1 MLSFHGAAPAMKRL
15 VVTGPRI
22 AEFQD
27 VPVPEC
33 PRGGLLV
40 RAVVTALSTGTE
52 MRTYRGTP
60 VDPEG
65 RLLYPSGVP
74 LEFPYEIGYSMVG
87 MVEAVGADVAG
98 FSVGDR
104 VFVGE
109 PHKQYA
115 AVPADLAFRLPEGLP
130 DYSAAFLNVL
140 NVGQLALRKG
150 RPGPGENV
158 AIVGLGVVGLSAL
171 AFCRAFRFSA
181 LAVDTD
187 ERRLA
192 VASAMGADAT
202 ASPQAADLPEAV
214 AAWSGGRG
222 ADVAIEAATA
232 WSAIK
237 TAMDIVRPRGTV
249 VVVAT
254 HTDTPDFSPVS
265 YPYNVKDVALLT
277 SYGYDPRDDRWD
289 KKACMSLA
297 ADLLAGGEMDVSPM
311 ITHRVEW
318 SEIPDVYRR
327 LDGSGERPIGVVV
340 RWPSR

>member
-1 MLSFHGAAPAMKRL
+1 MHAFGRPAPAMKRL

-22 AEFQD
+22 VELQD
-27 VPVPEC
+27 VPAPEC

-40 RAVVTALSTGTE
+40 RALVTALSTGTE

-60 VDPEG
+60 VDPDG

-87 MVEAVGADVAG
+87 RVEAVGADVDG

-115 AVPADLAFRLPEGLP
+115 AVAADLAFKLPESLP
-130 DYSAAFLNVL
+130 DESAAFLNVL

-158 AIVGLGVVGLSAL
+158 AIVGLGVVGLSVL
-171 AFCRAFRFSA
+171 AFCRAFRFRA

-192 VASAMGADAT
+192 VASAMGAEAT
-202 ASPQAADLPEAV
+202 ASPRAADLADIV
-214 AAWSGGRG
+214 DAWSGDRG
-222 ADVAIEAATA
+222 ADVVIEAATA
-232 WSAIK
+232 WPAIK

-254 HTDTPDFSPVS
+254 HTDIPDFSPVS

-277 SYGYDPRDDRWD
+277 SYGYDPREDRWD

-297 ADLLAGGEMDVSPM
+297 ADLLASGEMDVSPM
-311 ITHRVEW
+311 IDHRVEW
-318 SEIPDVYRR
+318 SELPDVYRR
-327 LDGSGERPIGVVV
+327 LDGPGARPIGVVV
-340 RWPSR
+340 RWPVR

>member
-1 MLSFHGAAPAMKRL
+1 MASFRGPAPAMKRL
-15 VVTGPRI
+15 LITGPRT

-33 PRGGLLV
+33 PRAVLLV
-40 RAVVTALSTGTE
+40 RALVTALSTGTE
-52 MRTYRGTP
+52 MRAYRGTP

-74 LEFPYEIGYSMVG
+74 LEFPYENGYSMVG
-87 MVEAVGADVAG
+87 RVEAVGADVVG

-109 PHKQYA
+109 PHKEYT
-115 AVPADLAFRLPEGLP
+115 AVAADLAFRLPEGLP
-130 DYSAAFLNVL
+130 DESAAFLNVL

-171 AFCRAFRFSA
+171 AFCRAFGFRT

-192 VASAMGADAT
+192 AASAMGANVT
-202 ASPQAADLPEAV
+202 ASPRTTDLPDIV

-222 ADVAIEAATA
+222 ADVVIEAATA
-232 WSAIK
+232 WPAIK
-237 TAMDIVRPRGTV
+237 TAMDISRPGGVV

-277 SYGYDPRDDRWD
+277 SFGYDPRDDRWD

-318 SEIPDVYRR
+318 SEIPEVYRR
-327 LDGSGERPIGVVV
+327 LDGPGDRPIGVVA
-340 RWPSR
+340 RWPAR

>member
-1 MLSFHGAAPAMKRL
+1 MKRL

-22 AEFQD
+22 VELQD
-27 VPVPEC
+27 VPAPEC

-40 RAVVTALSTGTE
+40 RALVTALSTGTE

-60 VDPEG
+60 VDPDG

-87 MVEAVGADVAG
+87 RVEAVGADVDG

-115 AVPADLAFRLPEGLP
+115 AVAADLAFKLPESLP
-130 DYSAAFLNVL
+130 DESAAFLNVL

-158 AIVGLGVVGLSAL
+158 AIVGLGVIGLSVL
-171 AFCRAFRFSA
+171 AFCRAFRFRA

-192 VASAMGADAT
+192 VASAMGAEAT
-202 ASPQAADLPEAV
+202 ASPRAADLTDILD
-214 AAWSGGRG
+214 AWSGGRG
-222 ADVAIEAATA
+222 ADVVIEAATA
-232 WSAIK
+232 WPAIK

-254 HTDTPDFSPVS
+254 HTDIPDFSPVS

-297 ADLLAGGEMDVSPM
+297 ADLLASGEMDVAPM
-311 ITHRVEW
+311 IDHRVEW
-318 SEIPDVYRR
+318 SELPDVYRR
-327 LDGSGERPIGVVV
+327 LDGPGARPIGVVV
-340 RWPSR
+340 RWPVR

>member
-1 MLSFHGAAPAMKRL
+1 MKRL
-15 VVTGPRI
+15 VIAGPRR

-27 VPVPEC
+27 ARVPEC
-33 PRGGLLV
+33 PRYGLLV
-40 RAVVTALSTGTE
+40 RALVTALSTGTE
-52 MRTYRGTP
+52 MRAYRGTP
-60 VDPEG
+60 VDPDG
-65 RLLYPSGVP
+65 KLLYPSGVQ

-87 MVEAVGADVAG
+87 RVETVGDAVDG

-115 AVPADLAFRLPEGLP
+115 AVAADLAFRLPDGLT
-130 DYSAAFLNVL
+130 DESAAFLNVL

-158 AIVGLGVVGLSAL
+158 AIVGLGVIGLSAL
-171 AFCRAFRFSA
+171 AFCRAFGFRT

-192 VASAMGADAT
+192 IASVMGANST
-202 ASPQAADLPEAV
+202 ASPRADDLHDV
-214 AAWSGGRG
+214 VSAWSGGRG

-232 WSAIK
+232 WPAIK
-237 TAMDIVRPRGTV
+237 TAMDIVRPTGTV

-297 ADLLAGGEMDVSPM
+297 ADLLANGEMDISPM
-311 ITHRVEW
+311 ITDRVDW
-318 SEIPDVYRR
+318 TAIPDVYRR
-327 LDGSGERPIGVVV
+327 LDAPGDRPIGVVA
-340 RWPSR
+340 RWPER

>member
-1 MLSFHGAAPAMKRL
+1 MRSLRGESGAVKRL
-15 VVTGPRI
+15 VITGPRS

-33 PRGGLLV
+33 PQDGLLV
-40 RAVVTALSTGTE
+40 RATVTALSTGTE
-52 MRTYRGTP
+52 MRTWRGTP
-60 VDPEG
+60 VDPDG
-65 RLLYPSGVP
+65 RLLYPHGVP
-74 LEFPYEIGYSMVG
+74 LDFPYEVGYSMVG
-87 MVEAVGADVAG
+87 RVEAVGPGADG

-109 PHKQYA
+109 SHKEYA
-115 AVPADLAFRLPEGLP
+115 AVEADLAFRLPDGLP
-130 DYSAAFLNVL
+130 SESAAFLNVL

-158 AIVGLGVVGLSAL
+158 AIVGLGVIGLSVLAL
-171 AFCRAFRFSA
+171 CRAFGFRT

-192 VASAMGADAT
+192 IASAMGANVT
-202 ASPQAADLPEAV
+202 ASPRAADLPDVV
-214 AAWSGGRG
+214 AAWSDGRG

-232 WSAIK
+232 WPAIR

-289 KKACMSLA
+289 KKACMSLS
-297 ADLLAGGEMDVSPM
+297 ADLMASGEMDIAPM
-311 ITHRVEW
+311 ITDRIDW
-318 SEIPDVYRR
+318 SELPGTYRR
-327 LDGSGERPIGVVV
+327 LDQSGDRPVGVVA
-340 RWPSR
+340 RWP

>member
-1 MLSFHGAAPAMKRL
+1 MKRL

-22 AEFQD
+22 VELQD

-40 RAVVTALSTGTE
+40 RALVTALSTGTE

-60 VDPEG
+60 VDPDG

-87 MVEAVGADVAG
+87 RVEAVGADVDR

-115 AVPADLAFRLPEGLP
+115 AVAADLAFELPEGLP
-130 DYSAAFLNVL
+130 DESAAFLNVL

-158 AIVGLGVVGLSAL
+158 AIVGLGVIGLSAL

-192 VASAMGADAT
+192 AASAMGAEAT
-202 ASPQAADLPEAV
+202 ASPRAADLADIV
-214 AAWSGGRG
+214 AAWSGDRG
-222 ADVAIEAATA
+222 ADVVIEAATA
-232 WSAIK
+232 WPAIK

-254 HTDTPDFSPVS
+254 HTDIPDFSPVS

-289 KKACMSLA
+289 KKTCMSLA
-297 ADLLAGGEMDVSPM
+297 ADLLANGEMDVSPM
-311 ITHRVEW
+311 IDHRVEW
-318 SEIPDVYRR
+318 SELPDVYRR
-327 LDGSGERPIGVVV
+327 LDGPGARPIGVVV
-340 RWPSR
+340 RWPGR

>member
-1 MLSFHGAAPAMKRL
+1 MKRL

-22 AEFQD
+22 AELQD

-60 VDPEG
+60 VDPDG

-87 MVEAVGADVAG
+87 RVEAVGADVDG

-115 AVPADLAFRLPEGLP
+115 AVAADLAFRLPEGLP
-130 DYSAAFLNVL
+130 DESAAFLNVL

-158 AIVGLGVVGLSAL
+158 AIVGLGVIGLSAL
-171 AFCRAFRFSA
+171 AFCRAFRFRA

-192 VASAMGADAT
+192 VASAMGAEAT
-202 ASPQAADLPEAV
+202 ASPRAADLTDILD
-214 AAWSGGRG
+214 AWSGGRG
-222 ADVAIEAATA
+222 ADVVIEAATA
-232 WSAIK
+232 WPAIK

-254 HTDTPDFSPVS
+254 HTDIPDFSPVS

-297 ADLLAGGEMDVSPM
+297 ADLLASGEMDVAPM
-311 ITHRVEW
+311 IDHRVEW
-318 SEIPDVYRR
+318 SELPDVYRR
-327 LDGSGERPIGVVV
+327 LDGPGARPIGVVV
-340 RWPSR
+340 RWPVR